1 MNVEYKVGG
10 LEYVSL
16 VNPETKEDVAQK
28 LVSSGFLLAERRR
41 EKRLA
46 KLVSDYVK
54 AQEKAKTARVSVW
67 WECLFGIYQ
76 LTLAASDLGMTV
88 ELLHRPLYRI
98 SLIPWFHHLVG

>member
-1 MNVEYKVGG
+1 MNLNVEYKNGG

-46 KLVSDYVK
+46 KIVSDYMK
-54 AQEKAKTARVSVW
+54 AQEKAKTSRVSVW
-67 WECLFGIYQ
+67 
-76 LTLAASDLGMTV
+76 
-88 ELLHRPLYRI
+88 
-98 SLIPWFHHLVG
+98 

>member
-54 AQEKAKTARVSVW
+54 AQEKAKTARVSVCW
-67 WECLFGIYQ
+67 KCLWGMYQ

-88 ELLHRPLYRI
+88 ELLYRPVY
-98 SLIPWFHHLVG
+98 

>member
-54 AQEKAKTARVSVW
+54 AQEKAKTARVSVC
-67 WECLFGIYQ
+67 WECLWGMYQ

-88 ELLHRPLYRI
+88 ELLYRPVY
-98 SLIPWFHHLVG
+98 

>member
-1 MNVEYKVGG
+1 MNLNVEYKNGG

-46 KLVSDYVK
+46 KIVSDYMK
-54 AQEKAKTARVSVW
+54 AQEKAKTSRVSV
-67 WECLFGIYQ
+67 C
-76 LTLAASDLGMTV
+76 
-88 ELLHRPLYRI
+88 
-98 SLIPWFHHLVG
+98 